1 VEKGVKIHFRKWPR
15 ESGAISLS
23 QVQRATGLPRGPM
36 ALVIHIVV
44 VLLAQFP
51 IEKPASNPRLT

>member
-1 VEKGVKIHFRKWPR
+1 MKWPCG
-15 ESGAISLS
+15 SGAISLS

-44 VLLAQFP
+44 VLLAEFP
-51 IEKPASNPRLT
+51 IENPASNPRLS